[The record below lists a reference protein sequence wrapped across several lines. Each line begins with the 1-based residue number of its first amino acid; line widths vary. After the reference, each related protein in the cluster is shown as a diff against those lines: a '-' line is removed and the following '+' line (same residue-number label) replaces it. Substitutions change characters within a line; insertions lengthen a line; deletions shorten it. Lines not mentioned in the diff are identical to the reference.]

1 MMIITKEI
9 VQRGMVGVVI
19 DDIVPCLKR
28 SNTGEL
34 VPTEVI
40 CIEKK
45 ADLKKFN
52 TRTGWNINWSL
63 LPKEVEVYGLRVKG
77 DTAIQGLVGI
87 RNAKEANAVYIHWAS
102 TAPNNNKE
110 KSNGQKD
117 YIGVGGHLFAIA
129 SEKSLE
135 YGYEGYIYG
144 YASSERILKHYIDI
158 FKAVHMPIQNP
169 YQFII
174 NEEASREIREVYD
187 YEWNC
192 S

>member
-1 MMIITKEI
+1 MMVITKEI

-19 DDIVPCLKR
+19 DDIVPCLK
-28 SNTGEL
+28 SSSTGEL

-40 CIEKK
+40 RIEKK
-45 ADLKKFN
+45 VDLKKFN

-110 KSNGQKD
+110 KNNGQKD
-117 YIGVGGHLFAIA
+117 YIGVGAHLFAIA

-144 YASSERILKHYIDI
+144 YASSRKILNHYIDQ
-158 FKAVHMPIQNP
+158 FGAVHIPIQDP

-174 NEEASREIREVYD
+174 NEEASKKIREVYD
-187 YEWNC
+187 YEWNY